1 MQRGYTRIGGFDTP
15 KTDSSIRELPLTWD
29 ACEALQLQRRQ
40 VKGALVFGNESG
52 EVNSVR
58 SVGHFLAK
66 VAKLAGLRH
75 IHPHVLR
82 HTFASHAVMRGVPL
96 KLVSDWMGHS
106 TITMT
111 MRYAHLAEGV
121 GDDMIQRLAPRPGAL
136 KAVAATDAQHMDST
150 WFDPKSKTAS

>member
-1 MQRGYTRIGGFDTP
+1 M
-15 KTDSSIRELPLTWD
+15 
-29 ACEALQLQRRQ
+29 
-40 VKGALVFGNESG
+40 
-52 EVNSVR
+52 R

-75 IHPHVLR
+75 ILPHVLR

-111 MRYAHLAEGV
+111 MRYAHLAEGS
-121 GDDMIQRLAPRPGAL
+121 
-136 KAVAATDAQHMDST
+136 ATT
-150 WFDPKSKTAS
+150 